1 LFALLWIWLLAA
13 STKVD
18 LVDEIYAIPGSDWKY
33 VEVDLRQK
41 PATVIASYIV
51 EAGSEDVRIA
61 LMTREDLERL
71 RGDEPHGVI
80 AVTEPG
86 THGKFQYRVRHRGSY
101 AIVVDSRAAK
111 GKSSAVRLRVSLEF
125 APTGVPDVTRV
136 SPGRQMTVVAV
147 SFLFFVSV
155 VTYSARRLLKAVRR

>member
-1 LFALLWIWLLAA
+1 MFALVWIWMLAA
-13 STKVD
+13 ATRVD
-18 LVDEIYAIPGSDWKY
+18 LVDEIYEIPGSDWKY
-33 VEVDLRQK
+33 VELDLRQK
-41 PATVIASYIV
+41 PATVIANYFV

-71 RGDEPHGVI
+71 REDAPHGVI
-80 AVTEPG
+80 ALTQAG
-86 THGKFQYRVRHRGSY
+86 HNGSFQYRVRHRGGY
-101 AIVVDSRAAK
+101 AVVVDSRAPK

-136 SPGRQMTVVAV
+136 SPGRQLTVIAI
-147 SFLFFVSV
+147 SFLFFFSV